1 MRTGGDF
8 SLKFYMADVFTP
20 VKRVIPWGGRGDEMV
35 NKEHLNSVRRKH
47 LETSTPPTI
56 KYKCTNT
63 LEHRATLHNTNGTT
77 SKKYLDSTTF
87 SEATHTRTFKQK
99 GMVQLSRVWKQI
111 FVTNK

>member
-8 SLKFYMADVFTP
+8 SLKFSMADVFTP

-47 LETSTPPTI
+47 LETPTPPTI

-63 LEHRATLHNTNGTT
+63 LEHRATLQNTNGTT
-77 SKKYLDSTTF
+77 SKKYQD